1 MTRTPPWYYLPMTVL
16 IGGCLVAIV
25 NFGVRSTFGLFTL
38 PISEAR
44 VLYDKFGS
52 YTPVWWMS
60 VALGQFAA
68 VVHLPIRQTRAPA
81 FAVA

>member
-38 PISEAR
+38 PFQKR
-44 VLYDKFGS
+44 VCCMTSSVPTRRCGGC
-52 YTPVWWMS
+52 